1 MWIKVEMSREE
12 QGIVE
17 NDPTVQES
25 RFQQPGGGEGGGGGG
40 GLASE
45 FGGTGYGAPA
55 GPGPIKLFDTATD
68 VLFRGGSS
76 GAGGE
81 LLRGSM
87 GSNYVGNSVAH
98 SPGGDDGE
106 TEFKAISAMDDDD

>member
-1 MWIKVEMSREE
+1 MIAVWIKVEMSREE

-25 RFQQPGGGEGGGGGG
+25 RFQQPGGGERGGGGGG
-40 GLASE
+40 E
-45 FGGTGYGAPA
+45 FGGVGYGAPA

-76 GAGGE
+76 DAGGE
-81 LLRGSM
+81 LRGPA
-87 GSNYVGNSVAH
+87 GSNYVSNSVAH